1 MNEAERKALSA
12 LRFNSAP
19 TADDVWRASPYH
31 VEELHR
37 EAVERVF
44 EGVDSAR
51 SDRAGSSPLGVV
63 IQGPS
68 GAGKTHLLGMVRER
82 IQRDGGYFFL
92 VSLLNG
98 KAFWESAALSVVDG
112 LLQPGAD
119 GRTQLAVFFDRLASL
134 LGLPAEVR
142 DAVVGTGTSAGA
154 ELTLETLDRFVLAL
168 RRYDRALGQE
178 AQDTVRALVLHGSAD
193 PKAQVVG
200 YTYLNSLDAGDT
212 PGDRAFWGMGREGR
226 PAQLLVRDLS
236 RLLALTGP
244 TVIAIDQIDT
254 LFAQSA
260 GSVLQAD
267 SALDPRASVLLGQ
280 VADGLMALRET
291 ARRTLTVVACL
302 PDTWAIIKRDA
313 ATPVPDRFRE
323 TYTIGRIPS
332 AGIGRSIVS
341 RRFGASF
348 GEVGFTPPYPTWP
361 IAEAAFADAPQFTPR
376 ALIRKVEWHVRECLR
391 SGVVV
396 ELERLAGPV
405 PELGRP
411 GPAVEVPLADSTS
424 LADLDARF
432 AWLVGAA
439 SIDAAFDPAHEDR
452 ALPRLLAA
460 GLTAWIT
467 EATGD
472 GRSYKLDPAP
482 GTRPGLH
489 ARLRR
494 ILDESTEDEAH
505 WALRGI
511 ASGNA
516 NAVISRIRS
525 ACTLAAPDIDVPAR
539 KLILLRNGEWPHGPK
554 TAEVIAAFQAAG
566 GEVWPLVAADLKV
579 FAALGEL
586 LAEGREDLRA
596 WLIAR
601 RPAGSTE
608 LLRRLLG
615 AESASPAAP
624 AQSPEPP
631 EAVVSV
637 SPATPLT
644 SVAPLAPVVPV
655 APLMPVVPVVPVEPT
670 VLAGPTTPLPSIP
683 LGVATQDGARFSV
696 GLEALRKHTAI
707 FAGSGSGKTVLIR
720 RLVEE
725 CALQGVSAVV
735 LDPNNDLG
743 RLGDP
748 WPEPPGGWAPGDQA
762 KADEYLANTDVVV
775 WTPRITAGRPLS
787 FQPLPNF
794 DAVRDDPDEFR
805 AAVDVA
811 VGALAPRAKVDGN
824 TAKAQLGQA
833 VLRDALSFHALY
845 GKGGGLRSFI
855 DLLGALPEGVTS
867 LAAGEKTAA
876 ELAERLTA
884 AMVNDPLF
892 GGDGTPVDPAV
903 LLTPPSGKRA
913 RVSVISFIGLHSD
926 EQRQG
931 FVNQLQMAL
940 FAWIKRNPAGE
951 RPLGGLFVMDEA
963 QTFAPSVG
971 KTACTESTLALVS
984 QARKYGL
991 GLVFA
996 TQAPKGLHNHIPGNA
1011 ATQFF
1016 GLLNSP
1022 IQIAAAKE
1030 MAQAKGGS
1038 VPDIGVL
1045 TTGQF
1050 YAAREGFAFQKIQAP
1065 LCLTHHPRAPLTP
1078 EELVERAAPGRGRRR
1093 KEC

>member
-1 MNEAERKALSA
+1 VNEAERKALNA

-19 TADDVWRASPYH
+19 TADDVWQASPYH

-37 EAVERVF
+37 EVVERVF

-51 SDRAGSSPLGVV
+51 SDAGSSPLGVV

-82 IQRDGGYFFL
+82 TQRDGGYFFL

-98 KAFWESAALSVVDG
+98 KAFWESAALSVVNG
-112 LLQPGAD
+112 LLRPGTG
-119 GRTQLAVFFDRLASL
+119 GRTQLAVFLDRLAPL
-134 LGLPAEVR
+134 LQLSAEIR
-142 DAVVGTGTSAGA
+142 AAVAGA
-154 ELTLETLDRFVLAL
+154 DVELAPEALDTFVLAL
-168 RRYDRALGQE
+168 RRFDRALGQE

-193 PKAQVVG
+193 PRAQDVG
-200 YTYLNSLDAGDT
+200 FAYLNSLDAGDA
-212 PGDRAFWGMGREGR
+212 PGDRVYWGMGKEAR

-260 GSVLQAD
+260 SSVLQVD
-267 SALDPRASVLLGQ
+267 SALDPRASALLGQ
-280 VADGLMALRET
+280 VAEGLMALRET

-323 TYTIGRIPS
+323 TYTLDRIPS
-332 AGIGRSIVS
+332 AAVGRSIVS
-341 RRFGASF
+341 KRFAAGFAA
-348 GEVGFTPPYPTWP
+348 VGFIPPHSTWP

-376 ALIRKVEWHVRECLR
+376 ALIRQVEWHVRECLR
-391 SGVVV
+391 SGIVV
-396 ELERLAGPV
+396 ELDRLAAGAPRRELPEPAADV
-405 PELGRP
+405 P
-411 GPAVEVPLADSTS
+411 AADRTA
-424 LADLDARF
+424 LQDLDARF
-432 AWLVGAA
+432 ARLTSAA
-439 SIDAAFDPAHEDR
+439 SIGAAFDPKTEDR
-452 ALPRLLAA
+452 ALPELLAA
-460 GLTAWIT
+460 GLTAWIA
-467 EATGD
+467 EAGGD
-472 GRSYKLDPAP
+472 GRSYKQDPAP

-494 ILDESTEDEAH
+494 ILDEATENEAH
-505 WALRGI
+505 WSLRGI
-511 ASGNA
+511 SSGNA
-516 NAVISRIRS
+516 IAVISRIRS
-525 ACTLAAPDIDVPAR
+525 ACTMAALDAGVPAR
-539 KLILLRNGEWPHGPK
+539 KLVLLRNDDWPHGPR

-566 GEVWPLVAADLKV
+566 GETWQLSAADLKV
-579 FAALGEL
+579 CAALREL
-586 LAEGREDLRA
+586 LAEGDEDLRA
-596 WLIAR
+596 WLASR

-608 LLRRLLG
+608 LFRRLLG
-615 AESASPAAP
+615 AETT
-624 AQSPEPP
+624 EP
-631 EAVVSV
+631 
-637 SPATPLT
+637 
-644 SVAPLAPVVPV
+644 APLSAPEGP
-655 APLMPVVPVVPVEPT
+655 AGAQAAAAEPRS
-670 VLAGPTTPLPSIP
+670 LQPAPSIP
-683 LGVATQDGARFSV
+683 LGVTTDGAPFTV
-696 GLEALRKHTAI
+696 DLEALRKHTAI

-725 CALQGVSAVV
+725 CAQQGVSAIV

-748 WPEPPGGWAPGDQA
+748 WPEPPAGWGPGDQA
-762 KADEYLANTDVVV
+762 KAAEYLANTDVVV

-794 DAVRDDPDEFR
+794 EAVKDDPDEFR

-811 VGALAPRAKVDGN
+811 VDALAPRAKVDGA

-833 VLRDALSFHALY
+833 VLRDALSFHARR
-845 GKGGGLRSFI
+845 GGGGALRSFI

-867 LAAGEKTAA
+867 LAAGPKTGA

-892 GGDGTPVDPAV
+892 GGDGAPVDPGV
-903 LLTPPSGKRA
+903 LLTPPCGKRA

-940 FAWIKRNPAGE
+940 FAWIKRHPAGE

-971 KTACTESTLALVS
+971 RTPCTASTVALVT

-996 TQAPKGLHNHIPGNA
+996 TQAPKGLHNHIPGNS

-1022 IQIAAAKE
+1022 AQIAAARE
-1030 MAQAKGGS
+1030 MAQAKGGA
-1038 VPDIGVL
+1038 VPEIGML

-1050 YAAREGFAFQKIQAP
+1050 YAAREGFAFQRVQAP

-1093 KEC
+1093 KDC